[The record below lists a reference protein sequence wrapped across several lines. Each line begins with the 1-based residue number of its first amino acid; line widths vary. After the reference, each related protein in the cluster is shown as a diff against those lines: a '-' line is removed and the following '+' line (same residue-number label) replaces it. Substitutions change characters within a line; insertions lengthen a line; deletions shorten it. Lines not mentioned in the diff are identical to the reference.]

1 VYLQI
6 TARHQG
12 QSRCSLAEQL
22 SEECVEFPLC
32 KILVC
37 MHLQGLSRRMN
48 CLAVH
53 PSRPHLCVTGASSGM
68 LAVWDLRMTSAPAV
82 QSTSKPGSG
91 DVLEVGDC
99 TLNRAKTPKGRSVLK
114 PAGFCHTSQSCYRI
128 RIAVSTLELA
138 NILLSPQCFTSAPC
152 HDTTSR

>member
-1 VYLQI
+1 M

-12 QSRCSLAEQL
+12 RFQCSLAEQP
-22 SEECVEFPLC
+22 SDECVELPLC

-37 MHLQGLSRRMN
+37 MQLQGLSWRIN

-53 PSRPHLCVTGASSGM
+53 PSRPHLCVTGASSGT

-91 DVLEVGDC
+91 NVLEVGDC
-99 TLNRAKTPKGRSVLK
+99 TLNRAKIPKGRSVLK

-128 RIAVSTLELA
+128 CIAVSMLELS
-138 NILLSPQCFTSAPC
+138 NTWSPGCLVLHFGPLS
-152 HDTTSR
+152 